1 MSTHYIIIPNI
12 ALDKIKSEEKFGINI
27 TTKIDGDKMTF
38 NDVNGNYV
46 HFSLD
51 QNNNVTGFERF
62 GQNNPEDI
70 IEEIESI
77 FGSVC
82 IDEHN
87 ESYNRI
93 TGTIIDSIEKENEP
107 KLKLFG
113 THIKINGS
121 FRASTQALTKEE
133 ALKNFKDGAYEDDNS
148 FSLGD
153 CESLESELKLED
165 IDELK

>member
-62 GQNNPEDI
+62 GQNNPENI

-107 KLKLFG
+107 KLKTFG
-113 THIKINGS
+113 ALINVTGS
-121 FRASTQALTKEE
+121 LRCLTQALTQEE
-133 ALKNFKDGAYEDDNS
+133 AFKKFKDGSYEHDS
-148 FSLGD
+148 FCLGD
-153 CESLESELKLED
+153 CEVEEDKLRLSDVKEL
-165 IDELK
+165 I